1 MVEVNGKSM
10 PTFTTYIRNTDPGSN
25 AGIPGIS
32 LPALVSSAGP
42 PVGLEL
48 DGPIGSDRDLLGL
61 ALAIEKA
68 FINQLN
74 P

>member
-1 MVEVNGKSM
+1 M

-32 LPALVSSAGP
+32 LPALINNAGP

-48 DGPIGSDRDLLGL
+48 DGPIGSDRDLLSL
-61 ALAIEKA
+61 ALAIEKI
-68 FINQLN
+68 FLN
-74 P
+74 DLDLSS